1 MWQVTPGQLLAHRG
15 WDDEFV
21 VYNDLSGDT
30 HLIGGD
36 AMAVLLCLQ
45 EGARDEAALRAAL
58 EAPPD
63 AALDGLL
70 VELRALALIEAV

>member
-1 MWQVTPGQLLAHRG
+1 MWQVTPGQLLAHCG

-45 EGARDEAALRAAL
+45 EGVRDEQALRAAL

-70 VELRALALIEAV
+70 AELSALALIEAV